1 MRMFLMPTV
10 VIALTG
16 CVTTTKA
23 DADRQNVQ
31 LGQTAYVGS
40 MRVQPVAVLED
51 SRCPKNVRCVWA
63 GQVRLKMLWI
73 KPSGD
78 QLFELTL
85 GEPKLLTDGT
95 ITLTSVVPEKADK
108 TQTKF
113 AEYRFSFEFQPGASG
128 LKPTMLD

>member
-23 DADRQNVQ
+23 GADRQNVQ
-31 LGQTAYVGS
+31 LGQTAYVGG

-78 QLFELTL
+78 EPFELTL
-85 GEPKLLTDGT
+85 GEPKLLADDK
-95 ITLTSVVPEKADK
+95 ITLTMVKPEKTTNGQTTSAD
-108 TQTKF
+108 
-113 AEYRFSFEFQPGASG
+113 YRFSFDFGG
-128 LKPTMLD
+128 GI